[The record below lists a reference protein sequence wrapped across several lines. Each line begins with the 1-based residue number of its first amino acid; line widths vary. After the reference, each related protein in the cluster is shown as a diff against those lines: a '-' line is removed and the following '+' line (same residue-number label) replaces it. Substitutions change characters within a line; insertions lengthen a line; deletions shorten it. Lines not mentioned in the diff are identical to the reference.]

1 MITKTLDFY
10 NLERK
15 IFWILFVALGAV
27 LFFGLYSFSALTFA
41 VIDRD
46 NMNNKAREIAT
57 VSSGLEAEYLSK
69 INKITIEY
77 AKEIGFVETTV
88 KFASEVPPVKLSI
101 AR

>member
-15 IFWILFVALGAV
+15 IFWALLIALSSV
-27 LFFGLYSFSALTFA
+27 LVFGLYSFSALTFA

-57 VSSGLEAEYLSK
+57 ISSGLEAEYLSK

-77 AKEIGFVETTV
+77 AKEIGFEETTV
-88 KFASEVPPVKLSI
+88 KFARNTAPVKLSI